1 MTVMP
6 TSTGITGDSRH
17 TAVATAVRV
26 VSPEPAD
33 AALRHA
39 AVMGL
44 AQAEDGV
51 WAALVPEVSQAAGVI
66 AARARAR

>member
-1 MTVMP
+1 MGSTATRSMTVMP
-6 TSTGITGDSRH
+6 TSTGITGFAH

-33 AALRHA
+33 AALRHRP
-39 AVMGL
+39 VM

-51 WAALVPEVSQAAGVI
+51 WAALVPEVSQAAGL
-66 AARARAR
+66 